1 MVFSSL
7 TFLFLFLPA
16 VLLLNVLTP
25 ARFRNTTL
33 LLASLLFYAW
43 GETVFVLLMLAS
55 IGVNYLTGLALR
67 RARRPPVRRGILLLA
82 LTANLGLLAWFK
94 YAGFLAENASGL
106 GNLLGIGALE
116 ISPVHLPIG
125 ISFFTF
131 QALSYVIDVYRG
143 KTEAQRNPVKLA
155 LFISLFPQLIAGPI
169 VRYREIAAQIERR
182 ILDAEGFGEGVRR
195 FTIGLGKKVLIAN
208 TLAAPADRIF
218 ALPPHELSASVAW
231 FGAACYTLQIYFD
244 FSGYSDMAIG
254 LGRMFG
260 FRIPENFNYPYV
272 ATSITEFWRRWHISL
287 SSWFR
292 DYLYIPLG
300 GSRRGVGRTY
310 RNLIVVFLLCG
321 LWHGAS
327 WSFVVWGLFHGGF
340 LILERLGLGRALRSA
355 SAPLAHGYCLVA
367 VTVGWIFFRAETLAH
382 AAGYLSAMVGQSAAA
397 GTARYIVD
405 YADGETLVAFL
416 VGLIASTPWLAG
428 ASRRLRFDLA
438 TAASTAGVAAVLIVC
453 AVRLANQTYNPF
465 IYFRF

>member
-1 MVFSSL
+1 LPARAFNSL

-25 ARFRNTTL
+25 ARFRNTNL

-55 IGVNYLTGLALR
+55 IGVNYLAGLALR
-67 RARRPPVRRGILLLA
+67 RAQRPQIRRGILLVA
-82 LTANLGLLAWFK
+82 LTANLGFLAWFK
-94 YAGFLAENASGL
+94 YAGFLAENASAL

-131 QALSYVIDVYRG
+131 QALSYVIDAYRG

-218 ALPPHELSASVAW
+218 ALPPQR
-231 FGAACYTLQIYFD
+231 TL
-244 FSGYSDMAIG
+244 
-254 LGRMFG
+254 R
-260 FRIPENFNYPYV
+260 E
-272 ATSITEFWRRWHISL
+272 
-287 SSWFR
+287 
-292 DYLYIPLG
+292 
-300 GSRRGVGRTY
+300 
-310 RNLIVVFLLCG
+310 
-321 LWHGAS
+321 
-327 WSFVVWGLFHGGF
+327 
-340 LILERLGLGRALRSA
+340 
-355 SAPLAHGYCLVA
+355 
-367 VTVGWIFFRAETLAH
+367 
-382 AAGYLSAMVGQSAAA
+382 
-397 GTARYIVD
+397 
-405 YADGETLVAFL
+405 
-416 VGLIASTPWLAG
+416 
-428 ASRRLRFDLA
+428 RRLVRGGLLYAPDLLRLLRLLRHGHRA
-438 TAASTAGVAAVLIVC
+438 GSDVWLPDSGELQLSLRCHLDYRVLASLAYFALELVPGLPLHPSGREPPRRRAYLPESARGLP
-453 AVRLANQTYNPF
+453 AVRAVA
-465 IYFRF
+465 RS

>member
-7 TFLFLFLPA
+7 TFLFAFLPA
-16 VLLLNVLTP
+16 VLLLNLLTP

-33 LLASLLFYAW
+33 LLASLFFYAW

-55 IGVNYLTGLALR
+55 IGVNYLAGLALGG
-67 RARRPPVRRGILLLA
+67 ARRTLVRRGVLLLA
-82 LTANLGLLAWFK
+82 LVANLGFLAWFK
-94 YAGFLAENASGL
+94 YAGFLAENANAL
-106 GNLLGIGALE
+106 GSLLGTGILE
-116 ISPVHLPIG
+116 MSPVHLPIG

-143 KTEAQRNPVKLA
+143 KTEAQRNPVKVA

-169 VRYREIAAQIERR
+169 VRYRDIAAQIERR
-182 ILDAEGFGEGVRR
+182 ILEAEGFAEGVRR
-195 FTIGLGKKVLIAN
+195 FCVGLAKKVLIAN
-208 TLAAPADRIF
+208 TLAVPADQIF

-231 FGAACYTLQIYFD
+231 FGAVCYALQIYFD

-260 FRIPENFNYPYV
+260 FRIPENFNYPYI

-292 DYLYIPLG
+292 DYLYVPLG
-300 GSRRGVGRTY
+300 GNRRGPWRTY

-327 WSFVVWGLFHGGF
+327 WNFVIWGLFHGGF

-355 SAPLAHGYCLVA
+355 SAPLAHGYCLLA
-367 VTVGWIFFRAETLAH
+367 VTVGWVFFRAETLTH
-382 AAGYLSAMVGQSAAA
+382 AAGYLSAMLGQSTAA
-397 GTARYIVD
+397 GAARYIVD
-405 YADGETLVAFL
+405 YADGETLIAFL
-416 VGLIASTPWLAG
+416 VGLIASTPWLAD

-438 TAASTAGVAAVLIVC
+438 TTASTAAIAVVLIVC
-453 AVRLANQTYNPF
+453 AVKLANQTYNPF

>member
-1 MVFSSL
+1 MAFSSL

-43 GETVFVLLMLAS
+43 GETIFVLLMLAS
-55 IGVNYLTGLALR
+55 IGINYLAGLGLR
-67 RARRPPVRRGILLLA
+67 EARRPPVRRGILLLA

-94 YAGFLAENASGL
+94 YAGFLAENASAL
-106 GNLLGIGALE
+106 GSLLGIGSLE
-116 ISPVHLPIG
+116 ISPLHLPIG

-143 KTEAQRNPVKLA
+143 KMEAQRNPVKLA

-169 VRYREIAAQIERR
+169 VRYRDIAAQIERR

-195 FTIGLGKKVLIAN
+195 FTLGLGKKVLIAN
-208 TLAAPADRIF
+208 TLAVPADRIF
-218 ALPPHELSASVAW
+218 ALPPFELSASVAW
-231 FGAACYTLQIYFD
+231 FGAVCYALQIYFD

-300 GSRRGVGRTY
+300 G
-310 RNLIVVFLLCG
+310 FLLCG

-355 SAPLAHGYCLVA
+355 SAPLAHGYCLLA
-367 VTVGWIFFRAETLAH
+367 VTVGWIFFRAETLTH

-416 VGLIASTPWLAG
+416 LGLIASTPWLAG
-428 ASRRLRFDLA
+428 VSRRLRFDLA
-438 TAASTAGVAAVLIVC
+438 TAASTVGIAAVLIVC
-453 AVRLANQTYNPF
+453 AVELANQTYNPF